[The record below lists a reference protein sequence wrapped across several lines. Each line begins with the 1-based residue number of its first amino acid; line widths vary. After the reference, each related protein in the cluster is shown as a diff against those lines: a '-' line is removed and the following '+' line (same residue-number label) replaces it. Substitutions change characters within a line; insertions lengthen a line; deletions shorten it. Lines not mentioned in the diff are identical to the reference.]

1 MSVPTVA
8 VVGLGPMGQ
17 ALAGAFIDGGVRTTV
32 WNRTPARADALVGQG
47 AVRAESVADAVRAS
61 DLVVVCL
68 VDDEAVAAVL
78 EPAADVLRGRTLV
91 NLTSTA
97 PHQSR
102 SRGEWAARHGIDYLD
117 GAILTP
123 TPTIGGPGALILYS
137 GAEQV
142 HQTHQAVL
150 ATLGGRAAY
159 VGEDVGRAAGYDAA
173 VLSLFWMSVLGVVHS
188 LAMARAEGISG
199 ADLAPFAASITA
211 LLPEMLDRFAGQ
223 VEADDFPGGISTI
236 ASASAGLAHL
246 SESART
252 LGFDGTMFQASQ
264 SLVQRAVD
272 SGFGADG
279 LARLVDAI
287 AARPAA

>member
-1 MSVPTVA
+1 MSPA
-8 VVGLGPMGQ
+8 E
-17 ALAGAFIDGGVRTTV
+17 R
-32 WNRTPARADALVGQG
+32 ARAA
-47 AVRAESVADAVRAS
+47 
-61 DLVVVCL
+61 
-68 VDDEAVAAVL
+68 
-78 EPAADVLRGRTLV
+78 
-91 NLTSTA
+91 
-97 PHQSR
+97 R
-102 SRGEWAARHGIDYLD
+102 SI
-117 GAILTP
+117 
-123 TPTIGGPGALILYS
+123 
-137 GAEQV
+137 
-142 HQTHQAVL
+142 
-150 ATLGGRAAY
+150 
-159 VGEDVGRAAGYDAA
+159 
-173 VLSLFWMSVLGVVHS
+173 HS

>member
-1 MSVPTVA
+1 
-8 VVGLGPMGQ
+8 MGQ

-32 WNRTPARADALVGQG
+32 WNRTS
-47 AVRAESVADAVRAS
+47 VRAEALIGRGAVHAETVADAVRSS

-102 SRGEWAARHGIDYLD
+102 SRGEWAARHGIAYLD

-137 GAEQV
+137 GAEQIY
-142 HQTHQAVL
+142 QAHQAVL
-150 ATLGGRAAY
+150 AELGGRAVY

-173 VLSLFWMSVLGVVHS
+173 VLSLFWLSVLGVVHG

-199 ADLAPFAASITA
+199 ADLAPFAANITG
-211 LLPEMLDRFAGQ
+211 LLPEMLDRFASQ
-223 VEADDFPGGISTI
+223 VEADDCPGGISTI
-236 ASASAGLAHL
+236 ASASAGLSHL
-246 SESART
+246 TESART
-252 LGFDGTMFQASQ
+252 LGFDATMFQASQ
-264 SLVQRAVD
+264 GLVQRAVD

-279 LARLVDAI
+279 LARLVDAV

>member
-32 WNRTPARADALVGQG
+32 WNRTSARVDALVGRG
-47 AVRAESVADAVRAS
+47 AVRAETVADVVRSS

-137 GAEQV
+137 GAERV
-142 HQTHQAVL
+142 YQTHQAVL
-150 ATLGGRAAY
+150 ATLGGRAVH

-173 VLSLFWMSVLGVVHS
+173 VLSLFWLSVLGVVHG

-199 ADLAPFAASITA
+199 ADLAPFAANITG

-246 SESART
+246 TESART
-252 LGFDGTMFQASQ
+252 LGFDTAIFQASQ
-264 SLVQRAVD
+264 DLVQRAVD

-279 LARLVDAI
+279 LARLVGVV
-287 AARPAA
+287 AALPAA